1 MSTSAASWELVQV
14 VSGGSR
20 CHSPDHLRSPGLG
33 SSHTHNLTLLLMVD
47 GGDGRDEGGGD
58 GCGSGGDG
66 AGGGGGGGGVEAGE
80 EEAGMRVQCCR
91 ETGPE
96 CWISDLV
103 RQQRTSHCYVV
114 SVTM

>member
-1 MSTSAASWELVQV
+1 MSLSRPSPLAGAGVLSHSQTDLVA
-14 VSGGSR
+14 
-20 CHSPDHLRSPGLG
+20 DL
-33 SSHTHNLTLLLMVD
+33 D
-47 GGDGRDEGGGD
+47 GGDGRDDGGGDDRDGCGGGDGRD

-96 CWISDLV
+96 CWIY
-103 RQQRTSHCYVV
+103 RTW
-114 SVTM
+114 